1 MLDAA
6 TLEVLVTQEDL
17 LTLLAG
23 PEAPNALAVELA
35 QKNYTIFRQSP
46 NTGLEDSFGAPSL
59 SVEAVNYN

>member
-17 LTLLAG
+17 LALLAC
-23 PEAPNALAVELA
+23 PEATNTLAVELKA
-35 QKNYTIFRQSP
+35 EVKPFSDSLRIQECKI
-46 NTGLEDSFGAPSL
+46 SFGAPSL